1 MFDGIDDGIEVKDN
15 SDYSKGITLEIYFTL
30 KGKGSSNIAQILM
43 MKRTKASNGFFL
55 YLNYENSEKATLTID
70 IGGSGWGIQDEE
82 GNWIMNNR
90 FTTNTNIEEN
100 NMYYITYTYNP
111 EIKNDNGV
119 LYINGVKTQTTNLG
133 NIQNLINTP
142 ENTPIQIGSD
152 IYETYRPENDTENRK
167 YSFYGEIYASRVYN
181 RPLTESE
188 VKYNYEMTV
197 NNIN

>member
-30 KGKGSSNIAQILM
+30 KGKESSNIAQILM

>member
-1 MFDGIDDGIEVKDN
+1 
-15 SDYSKGITLEIYFTL
+15 
-30 KGKGSSNIAQILM
+30 M
-43 MKRTKASNGFFL
+43 MKRTKASNVFFL

-133 NIQNLINTP
+133 NIDNLINTP

-152 IYETYRPENDTENRK
+152 IYETYKEEGTINRK
-167 YSFYGEIYASRVYN
+167 YPFYGEIYASRVYN
-181 RPLTESE
+181 RPLTQSE